1 MFFTY
6 TSRILSILALVL
18 GFGRF
23 LSGLSIANGWT
34 GLPYD
39 VALAS
44 YAPGASSSGQAIDEG
59 IFFVFV
65 AVALGTLAEI
75 SFAVRKKHD

>member
-6 TSRILSILALVL
+6 ASRILSILALVG
-18 GFGRF
+18 GFTRF
-23 LSGLSIANGWT
+23 LIGLLIAIGWT
-34 GLPYD
+34 DLPYD
-39 VALAS
+39 LALAR

-59 IFFVFV
+59 LVCIVF

-75 SFAVRKKHD
+75 SFALRKKHN